1 MMHFNGSWQTLLE
14 IAPTLDY
21 NWNIQAW
28 VDWDSNGREPQ
39 LLGTHFPSKSSNVY
53 NNSML
58 TTGFVPAQVR
68 DERVAL
74 GYNLYRL
81 HEGQESNPASW
92 VLLDEL
98 TSDTLFVDTA
108 WPGLPANNYRYAVK
122 VVYTGE
128 LESTA
133 SLSNTIGKDERGY
146 LEGFVTNIN
155 TNDPINEALIVS
167 DDLQIITDET
177 GYYIIPLYEGLH
189 NLTISANLYLQLEL
203 TDIPV
208 LGETVTF
215 FNIEMTPRA
224 IVVGDDFESYDDF
237 ALEFGDWTLIDNDGT
252 ATNEFAN
259 VSFIHEG
266 EAMSFILFNPDST
279 TPPLPFADAHSGDKY
294 IACFAA
300 TPGSN
305 DDWIISPTLQL
316 GEEGGLLNFW
326 ARSFTDQ
333 YGYEQFNVG
342 VSTSAEGTDDF
353 VMLNGFNPVNVPT
366 IWTYFS
372 YDLSEYVGQTIRVGM
387 QCVSNECF
395 ALLVDDLAIDSEGGF
410 VSSESVEQ
418 IPIRTSLNSN
428 YPNPFNPTTNISFD
442 LAETAPVTLEIFNIR
457 GQKIKTLTRK
467 IYQPGSYSLI
477 WNGITDTGKNC
488 GSGVYFYKLKAGS
501 YTKSKKMILMK

>member
-1 MMHFNGSWQTLLE
+1 
-14 IAPTLDY
+14 
-21 NWNIQAW
+21 
-28 VDWDSNGREPQ
+28 
-39 LLGTHFPSKSSNVY
+39 
-53 NNSML
+53 
-58 TTGFVPAQVR
+58 
-68 DERVAL
+68 
-74 GYNLYRL
+74 
-81 HEGQESNPASW
+81 
-92 VLLDEL
+92 
-98 TSDTLFVDTA
+98 
-108 WPGLPANNYRYAVK
+108 
-122 VVYTGE
+122 
-128 LESTA
+128 
-133 SLSNTIGKDERGY
+133 
-146 LEGFVTNIN
+146 
-155 TNDPINEALIVS
+155 
-167 DDLQIITDET
+167 
-177 GYYIIPLYEGLH
+177 
-189 NLTISANLYLQLEL
+189 
-203 TDIPV
+203 
-208 LGETVTF
+208 
-215 FNIEMTPRA
+215 
-224 IVVGDDFESYDDF
+224 
-237 ALEFGDWTLIDNDGT
+237 
-252 ATNEFAN
+252 
-259 VSFIHEG
+259 
-266 EAMSFILFNPDST
+266 
-279 TPPLPFADAHSGDKY
+279 
-294 IACFAA
+294 
-300 TPGSN
+300 
-305 DDWIISPTLQL
+305 LQL